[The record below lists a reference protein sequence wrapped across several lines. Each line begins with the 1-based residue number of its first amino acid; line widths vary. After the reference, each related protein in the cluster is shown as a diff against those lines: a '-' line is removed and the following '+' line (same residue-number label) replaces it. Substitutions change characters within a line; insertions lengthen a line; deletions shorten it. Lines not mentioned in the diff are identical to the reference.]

1 MTLRGPRPHNDLP
14 DHEIGDALR
23 AFGAAPDSSYW
34 SALEQRIVARVADER
49 TQWWMVLESWT
60 RPAAVAA
67 AVVMMVAALILG
79 TTVVNGEA
87 TAYAAVGDEQISTF
101 DSAAFANSTDPAVA
115 VQVVFE
121 P

>member
-1 MTLRGPRPHNDLP
+1 MLRGPRPHDDFP
-14 DHEIGDALR
+14 DREIGDALR
-23 AFGAAPDSSYW
+23 AFGAAPDDTYW
-34 SALEQRIVARVADER
+34 PALERRIVARVVDER
-49 TQWWMVLESWT
+49 TPWWMVLASWT

-67 AVVMMVAALILG
+67 AVVMLVAALILG
-79 TTVVNGEA
+79 TSFMNEQA
-87 TAYAAVGDEQISTF
+87 TAYAAVGDEQISAF